1 MKNVLVFLILF
12 NSFGL
17 IAQEKGIN
25 FGVKA
30 GLNYGDNGK
39 IEFNDV
45 TNAGSNLL
53 SENADDRVGYH
64 IGLFLR
70 GDITENFYLK
80 PELQYT
86 QNSSS
91 YSFNNRKLDYN
102 LKKLDLPILA
112 GIYLLGPLHVFG
124 GPSLQYI
131 VDNDLEDVRLSE
143 VKNEFTVGVQFG
155 VGLQIRR
162 LNIDLRYERGISKN
176 QAQAIDENTGQ
187 AIRVD
192 SRPNQFILS
201 VALDL

>member
-1 MKNVLVFLILF
+1 MKNVVVFLILF
-12 NSFGL
+12 SSCA
-17 IAQEKGIN
+17 IISQEKGIN

-39 IEFNDV
+39 IEFSDV
-45 TNAGSNLL
+45 TNAGDNLL

-64 IGLFLR
+64 IGVFLR
-70 GDITENFYLK
+70 GDITDNFYLK

-91 YSFNNRKLDYN
+91 YSFDNRKLNYN
-102 LKKLDLPILA
+102 VKKLDLPILA

-162 LNIDLRYERGISKN
+162 LNIDLRYERGITEN
-176 QAQAIDENTGQ
+176 QAQTIDANTGQ
-187 AIRVD
+187 TIRVD

-201 VALDL
+201 LALDL

>member
-1 MKNVLVFLILF
+1 MKNVLVFLILLC
-12 NSFGL
+12 SYGI

-39 IEFNDV
+39 IEFSDV
-45 TNAGSNLL
+45 TNAGGNLL

-64 IGLFLR
+64 IGIFLR
-70 GDITENFYLK
+70 GDITDNFYLK

-91 YSFNNRKLDYN
+91 YSFNNRKLDYDI
-102 LKKLDLPILA
+102 KKLDLPILA
-112 GIYLLGPLHVFG
+112 GVYLLGPIHVFG

-162 LNIDLRYERGISKN
+162 LNIDLRYERGITEN

-187 AIRVD
+187 TIRVD

-201 VALDL
+201 LALDL

>member
-1 MKNVLVFLILF
+1 MKNVFVFLILF
-12 NSFGL
+12 TSFSIL
-17 IAQEKGIN
+17 AQQKGIN

-39 IEFNDV
+39 IEFNDL
-45 TNAGSNLL
+45 TNVGNNLL
-53 SENADDRVGYH
+53 SENADDRIGYH
-64 IGLFLR
+64 IGIFLR
-70 GDITENFYLK
+70 GNITDNFYLK

-91 YSFNNRKLDYN
+91 YSFSNRKLDYN

-112 GIYLLGPLHVFG
+112 GVHLLGPLHVFG

-143 VKNEFTVGVQFG
+143 VKNDFTVGVQFG
-155 VGLQIRR
+155 VGLQIKR
-162 LNIDLRYERGISKN
+162 LNIDLRYERGITEN
-176 QAQAIDENTGQ
+176 QAQSFDENTGQ
-187 AIRVD
+187 TIRVD

>member
-64 IGLFLR
+64 IGIFLR

-91 YSFNNRKLDYN
+91 YSFDNRKLDYN

-162 LNIDLRYERGISKN
+162 LNIDLRYERGITEN

-187 AIRVD
+187 TIRVD

-201 VALDL
+201 VSLDL

>member
-1 MKNVLVFLILF
+1 MKNVVVFLILF
-12 NSFGL
+12 SSCA
-17 IAQEKGIN
+17 IISQEKGIN

-39 IEFNDV
+39 IEFSDV
-45 TNAGSNLL
+45 TNAGDNLL

-64 IGLFLR
+64 IGVFLR
-70 GDITENFYLK
+70 GDITDNFYIK

-91 YSFNNRKLDYN
+91 YSFDNRKLNYN
-102 LKKLDLPILA
+102 VKKLDLPILA

-162 LNIDLRYERGISKN
+162 LNIDLRYERGITEN
-176 QAQAIDENTGQ
+176 QAQTIDSNTGQ
-187 AIRVD
+187 TIRVD

-201 VALDL
+201 LALDL

>member
-1 MKNVLVFLILF
+1 MKNVVVFLILF
-12 NSFGL
+12 SSCT
-17 IAQEKGIN
+17 IISQEKGIN

-39 IEFNDV
+39 IEFSDV
-45 TNAGSNLL
+45 TNAGDNLL

-64 IGLFLR
+64 IGVFLR
-70 GDITENFYLK
+70 GDITDNFYLK

-91 YSFNNRKLDYN
+91 YSFDNRKLNYN
-102 LKKLDLPILA
+102 VKKLDLPILA

-162 LNIDLRYERGISKN
+162 LNIDLRYERGITEN
-176 QAQAIDENTGQ
+176 QAQTIDANTGQ
-187 AIRVD
+187 TIRVD

-201 VALDL
+201 LALDL

>member
-1 MKNVLVFLILF
+1 MKNVVVFLILF
-12 NSFGL
+12 SSCA
-17 IAQEKGIN
+17 IISQEKGIN

-39 IEFNDV
+39 IEFSDV
-45 TNAGSNLL
+45 TNAGDNLL

-64 IGLFLR
+64 IGVFLR
-70 GDITENFYLK
+70 GDITDNFYLK

-91 YSFNNRKLDYN
+91 YSFDNRKLNYN
-102 LKKLDLPILA
+102 VKKLDLPILA

-162 LNIDLRYERGISKN
+162 LNIDLRYERGITEN
-176 QAQAIDENTGQ
+176 QAQTIDSNTGQ
-187 AIRVD
+187 TIRVD

-201 VALDL
+201 LALDL

>member
-1 MKNVLVFLILF
+1 MKNVLVLLILF
-12 NSFGL
+12 SSFTIIGQDKGL
-17 IAQEKGIN
+17 N

-39 IEFNDV
+39 IEFTDL
-45 TNAGSNLL
+45 TNAGNNLL

-64 IGLFLR
+64 IGVFLR
-70 GDITENFYLK
+70 GDITDNFYLK

-86 QNSSS
+86 QNNSS
-91 YSFNNRKLDYN
+91 YSFNNRELDYD

-112 GIYLLGPLHVFG
+112 GVYLLGPLHVFG

-131 VDNDLEDVRLSE
+131 IDNNLEDVRLSD

-155 VGLQIRR
+155 VGLQIKR
-162 LNIDLRYERGISKN
+162 LNIDLRYERGISEN
-176 QAQAIDENTGQ
+176 QAQSIDENTGQ
-187 AIRVD
+187 TIRVD

-201 VALDL
+201 LALDL

>member
-12 NSFGL
+12 SSFL
-17 IAQEKGIN
+17 TTAQEKGIN

-39 IEFNDV
+39 IEFSDV
-45 TNAGSNLL
+45 TNTGGNLI

-64 IGLFLR
+64 IGVFLR
-70 GDITENFYLK
+70 ADITDSFYLK

-91 YSFNNRKLDYN
+91 YSFDNRKLDYDI
-102 LKKLDLPILA
+102 KKLDLPILA
-112 GIYLLGPLHVFG
+112 GVYLLGPLHLFG

-131 VDNDLEDVRLSE
+131 VDNDLEDERLSD

-162 LNIDLRYERGISKN
+162 LNIDVRYERGISDN
-176 QAQAIDENTGQ
+176 QAQTINENTGQ
-187 AIRVD
+187 TIRVD

-201 VALDL
+201 LALDL

>member
-1 MKNVLVFLILF
+1 MKNVVVFLILF
-12 NSFGL
+12 SSCA
-17 IAQEKGIN
+17 IISQEKGIN

-39 IEFNDV
+39 IEFSDV
-45 TNAGSNLL
+45 TNAGDNLL

-64 IGLFLR
+64 IGVFLR
-70 GDITENFYLK
+70 GDITDNFYLK

-91 YSFNNRKLDYN
+91 YSFDNRKLNYN
-102 LKKLDLPILA
+102 VKKLDLPILA

-162 LNIDLRYERGISKN
+162 LNIDLRYERGITKN
-176 QAQAIDENTGQ
+176 QAQTIDANTGQ
-187 AIRVD
+187 TIRVD

-201 VALDL
+201 LALDL